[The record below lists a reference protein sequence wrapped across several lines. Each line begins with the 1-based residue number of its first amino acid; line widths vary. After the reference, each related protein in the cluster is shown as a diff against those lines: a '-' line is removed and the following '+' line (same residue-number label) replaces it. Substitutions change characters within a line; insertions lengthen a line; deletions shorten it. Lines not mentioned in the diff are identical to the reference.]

1 MVATELITGM
11 EDIVQHIKELEE
23 KNRKLQEENK
33 KLQEEN
39 QTLHCEYHEL
49 NHIAFESGSSVEAL
63 EEENKKMEEEIEE
76 LKSNLDYDP
85 EQAEI
90 VCKDFIKKLQEE
102 QLTEENAIQYVYE
115 NTDEYDDWVYGSTLY
130 QELQEKNKK
139 LQLDYDTRGDIVK
152 GLKETIDKLKEE
164 HNEFNEIWKTE
175 RITEQ
180 DIIDWRRQISD
191 QCDLIK
197 KLKEENKKLKEM
209 SRDKVR
215 ELVAEYFCGE
225 RVSRNPEVSTS
236 YTIYDWDSEEESES
250 EEEEEKC
257 ALEINVVGLGF
268 CQYENE
274 EERDKQVVYC
284 KNGCW
289 KLKGDKT
296 AKDDEGN
303 YCETDEEE

>member
-1 MVATELITGM
+1 
-11 EDIVQHIKELEE
+11 
-23 KNRKLQEENK
+23 
-33 KLQEEN
+33 
-39 QTLHCEYHEL
+39 
-49 NHIAFESGSSVEAL
+49 
-63 EEENKKMEEEIEE
+63 
-76 LKSNLDYDP
+76 
-85 EQAEI
+85 
-90 VCKDFIKKLQEE
+90 
-102 QLTEENAIQYVYE
+102 
-115 NTDEYDDWVYGSTLY
+115 
-130 QELQEKNKK
+130 
-139 LQLDYDTRGDIVK
+139 
-152 GLKETIDKLKEE
+152 
-164 HNEFNEIWKTE
+164 
-175 RITEQ
+175 
-180 DIIDWRRQISD
+180 
-191 QCDLIK
+191 
-197 KLKEENKKLKEM
+197 M